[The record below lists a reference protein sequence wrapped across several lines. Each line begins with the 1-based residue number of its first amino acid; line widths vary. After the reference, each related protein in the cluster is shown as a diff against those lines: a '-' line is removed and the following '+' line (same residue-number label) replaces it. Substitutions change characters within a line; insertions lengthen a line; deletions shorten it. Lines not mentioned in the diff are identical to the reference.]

1 MIIFVWINHF
11 FAMKRIVWIG
21 LFFVTG
27 AFGQQVKPMQFQEL
41 IHDFGYVDQDGGAVT
56 YSFQFANVSNRPVK
70 ILSVQASCGCTTPD
84 WTKDP
89 IEPGGSGFVQAS
101 YDPKGRPGY
110 FNKSLTV
117 ATDADS
123 NPVILQIKGQVS
135 MGNGLPEPSE
145 FRTAVGNLKF
155 KTSSFNLG
163 KVFRKDEFSGK
174 EFPLYNGG
182 EQPVTLIETES
193 PSYIKVEMTPSTI
206 QPGDH
211 GKLRILYNGLMRD
224 AYGFQSDN
232 IAIHTDDN
240 EMPVKSFSVYAT
252 LVDYFPVLSREEL
265 TRAPVLR
272 LPVSTFDMGKV
283 KQHQNAQKDLVI
295 ANAGKSKLEI
305 AAIQPNCECIVAVPT
320 GNELKPGDEVVLKI
334 TFNPGDRLGTQQKS
348 ITIYSNDPQ
357 NPAQRITFKAY
368 VE

>member
-1 MIIFVWINHF
+1 MI
-11 FAMKRIVWIG
+11 RILWVG
-21 LFFVTG
+21 LFFATNV
-27 AFGQQVKPMQFQEL
+27 FGQQVKPLQFQEL

-56 YSFQFANVSNRPVK
+56 YSFQFANVTNRPVK

-89 IEPGGSGFVQAS
+89 IEPGSSGFVQAS

-117 ATDADS
+117 ATDAEA

-135 MGNGLPEPSE
+135 AGNGLPPSSE
-145 FRTAVGNLKF
+145 FRSAVGNLRF

-163 KVFRKDEFSGK
+163 KVYRKDEFSGK
-174 EFPLYNGG
+174 EFPVYNGG
-182 EQPVTLIETES
+182 EQAVTFLKTEG
-193 PSYIKVEMTPSTI
+193 PSYIRAEMIPPTI
-206 QPGDH
+206 QPGDQ
-211 GKLRILYNGLMRD
+211 GKLQILYNGMARD

-232 IAIHTDDN
+232 ISIYTNDAD
-240 EMPVKSFSVYAT
+240 EPVKSFSIYAT
-252 LVDYFPVLSREEL
+252 LEDYFPVLSREEL
-265 TRAPVLR
+265 ARAAVLR
-272 LPVSTFDMGKV
+272 IPVSTFDMGKI
-283 KQHQNAQKDLVI
+283 KQHQDAQRSLI
-295 ANAGKSKLEI
+295 ITNAGKSRLQI
-305 AAIQPNCECIVAVPT
+305 AAVQPNCECIVAVPSEK
-320 GNELKPGDEVVLKI
+320 ELKPGDEATLNI

-357 NPAQRITFKAY
+357 NPAQRITFNAY

>member
-1 MIIFVWINHF
+1 MIRIFWV
-11 FAMKRIVWIG
+11 G

-41 IHDFGYVDQDGGAVT
+41 IHDFGYVDQDGGPVT

-89 IEPGGSGFVQAS
+89 IGPGGSGFVQAS

-135 MGNGLPEPSE
+135 TGNGLPQPSE
-145 FRTAVGNLKF
+145 FRSAVGSLRF

-163 KVFRKDEFSGK
+163 KVYRKDEFSGK
-174 EFPLYNGG
+174 EFPVYNGG
-182 EQPVTLIETES
+182 EQAVTFLKAEG
-193 PSYIKVEMTPSTI
+193 PSYIKAEIIPSTI
-206 QPGDH
+206 QPGDQ
-211 GKLRILYNGLMRD
+211 GKLLILYNGMTRD

-232 IAIHTDDN
+232 ISIHTDDPDV
-240 EMPVKSFSVYAT
+240 PVKSFSIYAT
-252 LVDYFPVLSREEL
+252 LEDYFPVLSREEL
-265 TRAPVLR
+265 ARAAVLR
-272 LPVSTFDMGKV
+272 IPVSTFDMGKI
-283 KQHQNAQKDLVI
+283 KQHQDAQKSLI
-295 ANAGKSKLEI
+295 ITNAGKSRLEI
-305 AAIQPNCECIVAVPT
+305 ASVQPNCECIVAIPSEK
-320 GNELKPGDEVVLKI
+320 ELKPGDQTTLKI
-334 TFNPGDRLGTQQKS
+334 TFNPGDRQGTQQKS

-357 NPAQRITFKAY
+357 NPAQRITFNAY

>member
-1 MIIFVWINHF
+1 
-11 FAMKRIVWIG
+11 MKLILWVG

-41 IHDFGYVDQDGGAVT
+41 IHDFGYVDQDGGSVT
-56 YSFQFANVSNRPVK
+56 YSFQFANVSNRPLK

-84 WTKDP
+84 WTEDP

-101 YDPKGRPGY
+101 YNPKGRPGY

-117 ATDADS
+117 TTDADS

-135 MGNGLPEPSE
+135 EGSGLSEPTE
-145 FRTAVGNLKF
+145 FRSAIGNLRF

-163 KVFRKDEFSGK
+163 KVYRKDEFSGK

-182 EQPVTLIETES
+182 DQAVTLLKADG

-206 QPGDH
+206 QPGDQ
-211 GKLRILYNGLMRD
+211 GKLLILYNGMMRD

-232 IAIHTDDN
+232 IAIHTDDTGV
-240 EMPVKSFSVYAT
+240 PVKSFSVYAT

-265 TRAPVLR
+265 DRAAVLR
-272 LPVSTFDMGKV
+272 IPVSTFDMGKI
-283 KQHQNAQKDLVI
+283 KQHEDAQKSLVI
-295 ANAGKSKLEI
+295 TNAGKSRLEI
-305 AAIQPNCECIVAVPT
+305 AAVQPNCECIVAIPSDK
-320 GNELKPGDEVVLKI
+320 ELKPGDEATLKI

-357 NPAQRITFKAY
+357 NPAQRITFNAY